1 MQRDWSQ
8 GASLYAPGGGRK
20 YLNRAERAR
29 ALAEMAKLPQS
40 QALFALTLAWT
51 GGRVSEILALNAAS
65 FQIESG
71 VVAIVTLK
79 RRGHYVREVP
89 IPPELMSALNK
100 QFKLSSFQR
109 DEHNSACR
117 RLWPWHRVTGWRI
130 IKQVMRRSCV
140 TGRQACPRGL
150 RHAFGVGSLQ
160 AGVPL
165 NLAQRW
171 LGHARIS
178 TTAIYAAASGPEE
191 AFFMKRFWDKSEFNK
206 TMAYRSAT
214 KVESVCSD
222 DTFAPSN
229 AIDGC

>member
-8 GASLYAPGGGRK
+8 NASLYARGGGRK

-29 ALAEMAKLPQS
+29 ALAEMAKLPRS

-51 GGRVSEILALNAAS
+51 GGRVSEILALSAAS

-71 VVAIVTLK
+71 IVAIETLK
-79 RRGHYVREVP
+79 RRGYHVREVP
-89 IPPELMSALNK
+89 IPPELMDALG
-100 QFKLSSFQR
+100 QHFKLAALQR
-109 DEHNSACR
+109 DEQLSVR
-117 RLWPWHRVTGWRI
+117 RLWPWHRVTAWRI
-130 IKQVMRRSCV
+130 IKQVMRRSSV
-140 TGRQACPRGL
+140 RGRQACPRGL
-150 RHAFGVGSLQ
+150 RHAFGVGTLQ

-191 AFFMKRFWDKSEFNK
+191 LFFVRRFWRNQ
-206 TMAYRSAT
+206 
-214 KVESVCSD
+214 
-222 DTFAPSN
+222 
-229 AIDGC
+229 